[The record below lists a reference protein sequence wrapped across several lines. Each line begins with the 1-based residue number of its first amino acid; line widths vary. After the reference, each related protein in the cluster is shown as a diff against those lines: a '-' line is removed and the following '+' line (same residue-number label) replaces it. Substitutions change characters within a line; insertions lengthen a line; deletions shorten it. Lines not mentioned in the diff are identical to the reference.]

1 MRWEGMGMAVEHR
14 IEWMTWPEVSEAVV
28 AQRIVLQPMG
38 AIEQHG
44 PHLPVDTDNLIAASL
59 CDAVGSARPG
69 EYVVAPPVP
78 YGFNDHNMEF
88 PGTVSIRP
96 ETLLAYLVDTGRSFA
111 TTGFRHIVFV
121 NGHGSNGTIAEL
133 AARRITN
140 ETPAR
145 AAVTSSYALAR
156 TAVERDPGL
165 RTSPAGGVAHAC
177 EFETSLYLHLAPHR
191 VRADLIA
198 DELPTGF
205 PDCVDHDWCGGGPL
219 TFMTWYSQRTSSGT
233 EGAPSHASADKG
245 KRLFTACAGLLAD
258 VTRDFR
264 DMRIPPRTDHRPQP
278 AWSGGLTFPPPDPG
292 SAEDTPGRR

>member
-1 MRWEGMGMAVEHR
+1 MAVKYRLEQ
-14 IEWMTWPEVSEAVV
+14 MTWPEVSEAIE
-28 AQRIVLQPMG
+28 ARRIVLQPMG

-44 PHLPVDTDNLIAASL
+44 PHLPVDTDNLIAAAL
-59 CDAVGSARPG
+59 CEAVGSAHPS

-111 TTGFRHIVFV
+111 TAGFRHIVFV

-145 AAVTSSYALAR
+145 AAMTSSYALAR

-165 RTSPAGGVAHAC
+165 RSSPMGGVAHAC
-177 EFETSLYLHLAPHR
+177 EFETSLYLHLAPHL
-191 VRADLIA
+191 VRTELIA
-198 DELPTGF
+198 DELPQGF
-205 PDCVDHDWCGGGPL
+205 PDCVEHDWCGEGPL
-219 TFMTWYSQRTSSGT
+219 TFMTWYSQRTTSGT
-233 EGAPSHASADKG
+233 EGAPSHANGDKG
-245 KRLFTACAGLLAD
+245 KQLFSACTDLLAD
-258 VTRDFR
+258 ITRAFR
-264 DMRIPPRTDHRPQP
+264 DMRIPSRTDHRPQP
-278 AWSGGLTFPPPDPG
+278 AWSGGLTFPIPDPEPGQPG
-292 SAEDTPGRR
+292 SGQEVTTP